1 MNPEEK
7 KDQLL
12 ALTNKVKDYIL
23 KEAAGF
29 STDNIEKK
37 GKNDLVSYVDKTAE
51 KMLVEGCRDIL
62 PEAGFIAEE
71 GTSNAKGERYNWI
84 IDPVDG
90 TTNFIHGVPVFAIS
104 VALQDGDDLIM
115 GVVHELNLDECFY
128 AIKGKGAFLNDS
140 PIHVSKV
147 NDLSES
153 LIATGFP
160 YQNFEKMDEYLEIMK
175 YIMQNTHG
183 LRRLGSAAVDLV
195 YVACGRFEAFFEYNL
210 KPWDIAAGALIVKE
224 AGGKVT
230 DFSNGNKFLFRGDII
245 AANTVHRQMQ
255 ELVGKSW

>member
-1 MNPEEK
+1 MNLDEK
-7 KDQLL
+7 KEQLV
-12 ALTNKVKDYIL
+12 AVINEVREYIL
-23 KEAAGF
+23 KEASGF
-29 STDNIEKK
+29 SEEDIEIK

-71 GTSNAKGERYNWI
+71 GTSNVKGERYNWI

-104 VALQDGDDLIM
+104 VALQDGDDLIL
-115 GVVHELNLDECFY
+115 GVVYELNLDECFS

-140 PIHVSKV
+140 PIQVSKV
-147 NDLSES
+147 NDLSEA

-183 LRRLGSAAVDLV
+183 LRRLGSAAVDLA

-210 KPWDIAAGALIVKE
+210 KPWDIAAGALIVEE

-230 DFSNGNKFLFRGDII
+230 DFSNGNNFLFRGDII